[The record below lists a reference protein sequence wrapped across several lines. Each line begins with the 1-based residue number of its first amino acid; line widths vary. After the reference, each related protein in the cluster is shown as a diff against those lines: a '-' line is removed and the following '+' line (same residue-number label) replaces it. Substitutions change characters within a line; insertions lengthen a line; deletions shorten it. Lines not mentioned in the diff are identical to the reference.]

1 MASSNPSEKTKD
13 AGFSRGTGGGVGVGA
28 GVGAGVGLG
37 VGFGVGLGAG
47 FGFGEGVGFGD
58 GDGEGE
64 TDGPCEACLVIWPSS
79 LPRLAGS
86 EQPLPKIMAAKV
98 AISITVTIR
107 KVSPYIKFYN
117 RRNLVSR
124 MFSSDNRYVVWRILC
139 SILRLRANFKRF
151 LPSYN
156 ERHRR
161 QPSR

>member
-47 FGFGEGVGFGD
+47 FGKGLGLGV
-58 GDGEGE
+58 GEGE
-64 TDGPCEACLVIWPSS
+64 IDGPCEACLVIWPSS
-79 LPRLAGS
+79 LPKLAGS

-107 KVSPYIKFYN
+107 KVSPYFKFYN
-117 RRNLVSR
+117 RRSLVSR
-124 MFSSDNRYVVWRILC
+124 MFSSDKRYVIWQKVC
-139 SILRLRANFKRF
+139 SILR
-151 LPSYN
+151 
-156 ERHRR
+156 
-161 QPSR
+161 